1 MGHVVKLDGS
11 DCAWFCKSELV
22 SRVVHQ
28 QPGDARLVEESGSR
42 GRSRQKSMDS
52 IRSCNRE
59 EHSST
64 QNYHSSITNMLSPGL
79 TISDTPKKNAK
90 GKRIAK
96 A

>member
-1 MGHVVKLDGS
+1 
-11 DCAWFCKSELV
+11 
-22 SRVVHQ
+22 
-28 QPGDARLVEESGSR
+28 
-42 GRSRQKSMDS
+42 MDS

-64 QNYHSSITNMLSPGL
+64 QNHHSSITNMLSPGL